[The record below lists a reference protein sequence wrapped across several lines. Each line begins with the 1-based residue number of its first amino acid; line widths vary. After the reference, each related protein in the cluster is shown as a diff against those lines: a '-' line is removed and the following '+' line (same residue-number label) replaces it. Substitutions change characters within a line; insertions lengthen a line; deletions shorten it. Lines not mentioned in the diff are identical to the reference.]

1 MNDILTL
8 SCGRIQGTATD
19 ICTFKGIPYA
29 SPPVG
34 DLRWKAPQ
42 PVASWAGVRDATR
55 YGFDPVQVPGPSLQG
70 PKVDEDCLTLN
81 VWAPADAAGQNLPV
95 MVWLYGGG
103 FTVGSASEARYDGS
117 VLAREG
123 VLVVGVNYRL
133 GVLGFAAHPELSRES
148 PQGVSGNYGLLDQ
161 IAALRW
167 VQENIAAFGG
177 DPGCVTLFGESA
189 GGGCVS
195 ALLTSPLAHG
205 LFHRA
210 ILQSPGSFRP
220 LFWLADA
227 EAVGAKLLGPDITA
241 LRRMRADDLLALTGV
256 FAAGARGLTAPRVL
270 RPIVDGYSVV
280 KEERAAY
287 DDGTALTLPM
297 IIGSNTDEGSFFLG
311 GMALK
316 TVSDYRAYVE
326 ANFGD
331 DAAEA
336 LALYPA
342 NSDADIVP
350 RWCDIFG
357 DTQFAL
363 GVRGIA
369 ERNAAREP
377 RTFRYLFSHRPGGRE
392 APPTHTDELRFMF
405 GTLPANATAA
415 DIDTSKAMRGAWAR
429 FAETGDPNGGGLPQW
444 QRYTASADPHLN
456 FGVPLAAGSGWRR
469 KELDFLERWFT
480 SRG

>member
-1 MNDILTL
+1 MTDILTL
-8 SCGRIQGTATD
+8 ANGRIRGTVTD
-19 ICTFKGIPYA
+19 IRAFKGIPYA
-29 SPPVG
+29 APPVG
-34 DLRWKAPQ
+34 DLRWKPPQ
-42 PVASWAGVRDATR
+42 PVAPWRGVLDATR
-55 YGFDPVQVPGPSLQG
+55 YGFDPVQVPNASLQG
-70 PKVDEDCLTLN
+70 PRVDEDCLTLN
-81 VWAPADAAGQNLPV
+81 VWAPTAGLGSKRPV

-117 VLAREG
+117 ALAREG
-123 VLVVGVNYRL
+123 VVVVGVNYRL
-133 GVLGFAAHPELSRES
+133 GVLGFAAHPELGRES
-148 PQGVSGNYGLLDQ
+148 PHGASGNYGLLDQ

-195 ALLTSPLAHG
+195 ALLTSPLARG

-220 LFWLADA
+220 LFRLADA
-227 EAVGAKLLGPDITA
+227 EAVGTKILGPDISA
-241 LRRMRADDLLALTGV
+241 LRRMRADDLLALTGD

-287 DDGTALTLPM
+287 ADGTALTLPM

-311 GMALK
+311 GMALR

-326 ANFGD
+326 ANFGN

-342 NSDADIVP
+342 DTDSEIAP

-377 RTFRYLFSHRPGGRE
+377 RTFRYLFSHRPGGR
-392 APPTHTDELRFMF
+392 AQPPTHTDELRFMF
-405 GTLPANATAA
+405 GTLPADASAA
-415 DIDTSKAMRGAWAR
+415 DIAMSNAMRGAWAR
-429 FAETGDPNGGGLPQW
+429 FAATGDPNGRGLPLW
-444 QRYTASADPHLN
+444 PRYTPSADPHLD
-456 FGVPLAAGSGWRR
+456 FGAPLVPGSGWRR
-469 KELDFLERWFT
+469 RELDFLERWFT
-480 SRG
+480 ARG